1 MVSPQILFGI
11 GAMLLW
17 ALADI
22 FAIFAIKRAGNR
34 SALMYSQ
41 GVSAALSILLFLVLR
56 PEFSLSHGE
65 FFLFLLCACL
75 NGAGFF
81 FFYRAIETDKASL
94 AFPLAYSW
102 SVIAALLSIVFLGE
116 RPAPL
121 VFAGALLVF
130 FGGVFSE
137 LKEGGLKKAAL
148 SLSNSQVFLSAILW
162 GIAYA
167 IFTPLEKVAGA
178 IPSTFLLRTLSFPAI
193 LLLLFVVFPK
203 KSLQIPQK
211 RLLLPNAYLLFLG
224 VGLFELLAALSY
236 TFGIHSGE
244 TSIVAPLSAG
254 APALIVIFSIF
265 ALKERLSK
273 SQLAGISMVLLGTFL
288 ASLASALQ

>member
-22 FAIFAIKRAGNR
+22 LAIFAIKSAGNR
-34 SALMYSQ
+34 KALIYSQ
-41 GVSAALSILLFLVLR
+41 AVSASLSIILFLVLR
-56 PEFSLSHGE
+56 PEFSLSAKE
-65 FFLFLLCACL
+65 ASLFLLCATL

-81 FFYRAIETDKASL
+81 FFYRAIETDKASI

-102 SVIAALLSIVFLGE
+102 SVIAAILSIIFLGE
-116 RPAPL
+116 RPAPP

-137 LKEGGLKKAAL
+137 LREGGLKKSTL
-148 SLSNSQVFLSAILW
+148 SLSNSGVFLSAILW
-162 GIAYA
+162 GIAYT

-178 IPSTFLLRTLSFPAI
+178 VPSTFILRALSFPAVI
-193 LLLLFVVFPK
+193 FLLFVAFPK
-203 KSLQIPQK
+203 KSPQIPQK
-211 RLLLPNAYLLFLG
+211 RPSLPNTYLLFLG

-254 APALIVIFSIF
+254 APALIVLFSIF

-273 SQLAGISMVLLGTFL
+273 SQVAGISMVLLGTFL
-288 ASLASALQ
+288 ASLASAL

>member
-22 FAIFAIKRAGNR
+22 FAIFAIKGAGNR
-34 SALMYSQ
+34 KALIYSQ
-41 GVSAALSILLFLVLR
+41 AVSASLSIILFLALR
-56 PEFSLSHGE
+56 PEFSLSSKE
-65 FFLFLLCACL
+65 AFLFLLCSCL

-102 SVIAALLSIVFLGE
+102 SVIAAILSIIFLGE

-137 LKEGGLKKAAL
+137 LRGGGLKKAAL
-148 SLSNSQVFLSAILW
+148 ALSNSQVFLSAILW

-193 LLLLFVVFPK
+193 LLLLFVAFPK
-203 KSLQIPQK
+203 KAPQNSRK
-211 RLLLPNAYLLFLG
+211 ALSPGAYFLFLG

-236 TFGIHSGE
+236 TFGIESGE

-254 APALIVIFSIF
+254 APAIIVLFSIF

-273 SQLAGISMVLLGTFL
+273 SQVAGIAMVLVGTFL
-288 ASLASALQ
+288 ASLASAL